1 MPEIRQNSL
10 TSDVFSHFAM
20 PTPTGE
26 HGSLGTVPLF
36 TNPSKKRHGLVL
48 WPIETLCTV
57 NLFATDLSDVTP
69 QAGASA
75 INEGYDEICRSKLG
89 EL

>member
-1 MPEIRQNSL
+1 
-10 TSDVFSHFAM
+10 M